1 MTDQILITYYLCN
14 IWEIFLSVRILNFI
28 KMKVTLVLLI
38 SLTFLC
44 SSSIIIFLHFREG
57 FGI

>member
-1 MTDQILITYYLCN
+1 MTDQIRITYLCN
-14 IWEIFLSVRILNFI
+14 ILEIFLSVRILNFI
-28 KMKVTLVLLI
+28 TMKVALVLLI

-44 SSSIIIFLHFREG
+44 SSSIIIFFLHFHEG